1 MNERRDDDDDDV
13 DNQVDY
19 KPGSIVKVVMHNFMT
34 HSDAV
39 IQPKQRL
46 NIVIGANGTGKST
59 VLNAICLG
67 LGGDPKLLGRADQL
81 HSFVRHNCA
90 NGWIEITLAPHP
102 GKETHVLKRVFTSD
116 EGNKKGICFING
128 NQVKL
133 KELQHLVIHKYN
145 ISIDNLCTFLPQD
158 RVGDFSGL
166 TDQQRLIETQKT
178 WPGQFCY
185 KTHIELI
192 EAEETIVHSAGQVE
206 TVKKEV
212 EQLQQALE
220 PMEREKER
228 MEDRRR
234 AEEQAKLL
242 KQKLVWLEFE
252 DIRSKAIEAKEQK
265 AKARAEFEA
274 AQKDFQPLRDE
285 VDQLGTHVKTA
296 EGVMR
301 NMDATIQRHNADMKK
316 QVEKFNKHDDEIETL
331 INEIMSLSQVR
342 QKRKDEYQKCL
353 EHLNGLRESFA
364 QAESEE
370 ELQREFEL
378 AAQAAKT
385 SRKEYENVRRNV
397 ATLMEQFEEAKL
409 SAVSLQ
415 EKLAKVRDH
424 DSQRRQAVLRA
435 DPNVAKIANYIEQ
448 HRNEFR
454 RPVYG
459 PIAAEIT
466 MKDQS
471 FADYLEFHTPNNVL
485 KAFVVETKEDQKR
498 LYEIT
503 TKVLKVPSV
512 MTIHVKDGRLEPIT
526 RIFSEQKMQAL
537 KHDHGIV
544 GYLDETFTAPDSVLQ
559 ALRSFASVHQAVVG
573 NEKSQTSV
581 DKHKLLDV
589 MRAPEQSGGKP
600 TKFGLFTRGQDRAF
614 RYTVNTSRGGFA
626 NMKQDDITKR
636 ANMLSTGANPQVEKD
651 LQDQLEA
658 AHGEMEKHR
667 PALQEAQAQEVQL
680 RNASNE
686 ARVAWTHAKNKL
698 DAIGKVQQKVN
709 RAELKLKDAENALK
723 TEDGPEK
730 ERLLKSLTNRQTNS
744 IKALESHAQT
754 RRQMMEC
761 MVLQAAATLD
771 RRKALAAQQTAK

>member
-1 MNERRDDDDDDV
+1 MNDRRDDDDEK
-13 DNQVDY
+13 QVEY

-34 HSDAV
+34 HSNAV

-81 HSFVRHNCA
+81 HSFVRHNCES
-90 NGWIEITLAPHP
+90 GWIEITLAPHK

-116 EGNKKGICFING
+116 EGNKKGICYING
-128 NQVKL
+128 RQAKL
-133 KELQHLVIHKYN
+133 KELQKLVTEGYN

-178 WPGQFCY
+178 WAGQLCY
-185 KTHIELI
+185 QTHQELI
-192 EAEETIVHSAGQVE
+192 EAEEKIVQSAGQVD

-212 EQLQQALE
+212 DSLQQQLE

-228 MEDRRR
+228 MEDRKR

-242 KQKLVWLEFE
+242 KQKLVWLDFE
-252 DIRSKAIEAKEQK
+252 DTRTKAVQAKDDK
-265 AKARAEFEA
+265 LRAKAEMEA

-285 VDQLGTHVKTA
+285 VERLGTHVKTA

-301 NMDATIQRHNADMKK
+301 NMDATIQRHTADMKK
-316 QVEKFNKHDDEIETL
+316 QIDKFNKHDDEIETL
-331 INEIMSLSQVR
+331 MNDIMSLSQLR

-353 EHLNGLRESFA
+353 EQLKVLQESVA
-364 QAESEE
+364 QAESKE
-370 ELQREFEL
+370 ELQQAFDE
-378 AAQAAKT
+378 AALVAKN
-385 SRKEYENVRRNV
+385 SRKEYDNVRRTIT
-397 ATLMEQFEEAKL
+397 TLTEQFEEAKQ
-409 SAVSLQ
+409 SAVTLQ
-415 EKLAKVRDH
+415 EKLARVRDH
-424 DSQRRQAVLRA
+424 DSQRRQAVLRG

-454 RPVYG
+454 RPIYG

-471 FADYLEFHTPNNVL
+471 YADYLEFHTPNHVL
-485 KAFVVETKEDQKR
+485 KAFVVETKDDQKR

-512 MTIHVKDGRLEPIT
+512 MTIHVKDGRLEPIS
-526 RIFSEQKMQAL
+526 RIYSEQKMQAL
-537 KHDHGIV
+537 KRDHGIA
-544 GYLDETFTAPDSVLQ
+544 GYLDETFTCPDSVLQ
-559 ALRSFASVHQAVVG
+559 ALRSYAMVHQAIVG
-573 NEKSQTSV
+573 TESAQASV
-581 DKHKLLDV
+581 DKHKLLDNL
-589 MRAPEQSGGKP
+589 RAPEQSGGKP
-600 TKFGLFTRGQDRAF
+600 NKFCLFTRGQDRAF

-626 NMKQDDITKR
+626 NMRQDDITKR

-651 LQDQLEA
+651 LQDRLEE
-658 AHGEMEKHR
+658 AHREMEERR
-667 PALQEAQAQEVQL
+667 PALQEAQAQEIQL
-680 RNASNE
+680 RDASQE
-686 ARVAWTHAKNKL
+686 AKVAWTHAKNKL
-698 DAIGKVQQKVN
+698 EALQKMQQKVH

-723 TEDGPEK
+723 TEDGHEK
-730 ERLLKSLTNRQTNS
+730 EKLLKTLTNRQTNS

-754 RRQMMEC
+754 RRQMMDC
-761 MVLQAAATLD
+761 MVLQACATLD
-771 RRKALAAQQTAK
+771 RRKAMAAQQMAR